1 MDDKT
6 PLELARG
13 IVNAECPSGMGWAG
27 VSRKVAAA
35 LIERMTPVEIGLSG
49 KRHGYCPCG
58 QNVATW
64 YAFCVKCGVPIQW
77 K

>member
-1 MDDKT
+1 MPDKT
-6 PLELARG
+6 PLELAHELRDADRYADIWG
-13 IVNAECPSGMGWAG
+13 HAQAIAV
-27 VSRKVAAA
+27 A
-35 LIERMTPVEIGLSG
+35 LIDRTTPVEIGLSG

-64 YAFCVKCGVPIQW
+64 YAFCVKCGTPLVW